1 MRLTFL
7 YYEVLRTFRNRRF
20 FIFSLAFPLILFFT
34 VASSNRHVNLDGISF
49 PLYYMAGMA
58 SFGTMIAVLSSG
70 GRISSERQI
79 GWTRQIRI
87 TPLKPS
93 EYFAG
98 KVVCGYLLA
107 LLSIVIM
114 CLAGT
119 SLGVRLSA
127 ASWAMMI
134 GLILV
139 ALIPFTVLGIL
150 LGHALKPDSL
160 GPAMGG
166 ITALFALLGGAW
178 GPLATR
184 GGLFQVEK
192 ALPSYW
198 LVQAGKTAIGTG
210 LWPAEGWIV
219 LAAWTIV
226 LVVITVRV
234 YQRDTSRV

>member
-1 MRLTFL
+1 MRLTFM

-20 FIFSLAFPLILFFT
+20 FIFSLAFPLVLFFT
-34 VASSNRHVNLDGISF
+34 VAGSNRHVSLDGISF

-70 GRISSERQI
+70 GRISSERSI
-79 GWTRQIRI
+79 GWTRQMRI
-87 TPLKPS
+87 TPLTPT
-93 EYFAG
+93 EYFAA
-98 KVVCGYLLA
+98 KVICGYLMA
-107 LLSIVIM
+107 LLSILVM
-114 CLAGT
+114 ALAGT

-127 ASWAMMI
+127 GSWATMV
-134 GLILV
+134 GLILI
-139 ALIPFTVLGIL
+139 ALIPFTVLGIV
-150 LGHALKPDSL
+150 LGHSMKPDSL
-160 GPAMGG
+160 GPIMGG

-178 GPLATR
+178 GPLATK

-219 LAAWTIV
+219 LGIWTAAFA
-226 LVVITVRV
+226 VIAVRV